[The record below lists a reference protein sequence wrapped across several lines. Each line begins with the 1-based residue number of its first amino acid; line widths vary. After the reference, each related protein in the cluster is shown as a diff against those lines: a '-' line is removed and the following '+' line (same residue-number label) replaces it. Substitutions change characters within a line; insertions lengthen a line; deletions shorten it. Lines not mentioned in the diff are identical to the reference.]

1 MQKNEIRIFS
11 NTIYK
16 NLKWIK
22 DLNVRPG
29 TTKLLEESIGQI
41 LFNINHSNIFLVP
54 SPTVKETKAKID
66 KLNLIKCKN
75 FCTAKEAINKT
86 KNNLWNSRKYK
97 WCDQQGINLQT
108 IQAAFKF
115 EEIPNSRAWA
125 ANCSVS
131 DFKMLLTVI
140 HSKTFFFFHS
150 KTFLYCDFMLMQTS
164 LSLSHTYTHIQ
175 RHTWETTVLWNKCYS
190 FTVLQYFLLYMFY
203 FSSYKRQN
211 DGHKPTIDI
220 MIHWLYL
227 QFPDMAPHC
236 HPFGLGFWS
245 MLASLEELHC
255 CFRFS

>member
-66 KLNLIKCKN
+66 KWNLIKCKN

-140 HSKTFFFFHS
+140 HSKTFFFFTVKLFCIVIS
-150 KTFLYCDFMLMQTS
+150 CLCKR
-164 LSLSHTYTHIQ
+164 LSLSHTHTHTYRDTHEKQQFYETNVILAPCSNIFYYICSILV
-175 RHTWETTVLWNKCYS
+175 HTKDKTMVTSPQLISWFTDCTCS
-190 FTVLQYFLLYMFY
+190 FQTWLLIVIPL
-203 FSSYKRQN
+203 
-211 DGHKPTIDI
+211 D
-220 MIHWLYL
+220 W
-227 QFPDMAPHC
+227 
-236 HPFGLGFWS
+236 
-245 MLASLEELHC
+245 ASGPC
-255 CFRFS
+255 